1 MQIKRFLRVLVA
13 LALVVGATRPAR
25 AQTIVDLSLLSEL
38 LAGGVTDLVVSDVS
52 GVRTLTTDSGSTFA
66 LVVGTIASVPPPPP
80 EGSTFGV
87 PAEVA
92 GLSPGDTVLLV
103 FSADVSLVP
112 QVSIEHC
119 LRAAE
124 RTFDAS
130 ASNELHVSLLGAT
143 ITGSGTPRLVF
154 ISPSLACGYTT
165 PGFSLVP

>member
-1 MQIKRFLRVLVA
+1 MQIRRFLRILVA
-13 LALVVGATRPAR
+13 LAVVVGATGPAR
-25 AQTIVDLSLLSEL
+25 AQTIIDFSILVQILG
-38 LAGGVTDLVVSDVS
+38 GGVTDLVVSDVS

-80 EGSTFGV
+80 EGTTGGV

-124 RTFDAS
+124 RTFDAA
-130 ASNELHVSLLGAT
+130 ASNELRVSLLGAV
-143 ITGSGTPRLVF
+143 IVTGPPHFVF
-154 ISPSLACGYTT
+154 ISSSLACGYTT